1 MLILKDYLKRIDD
14 VIRYGPYSD
23 TWDSLSTATIP
34 EWFAQAKFGIFIH
47 WGLYSIA
54 AHNNEWYSRN
64 MYIQDKEEW
73 AYHRKTFGQHTNFGY
88 KDFIPM
94 FQANKFDAKDWAE
107 LFARAGAK
115 YVMPVAE
122 HHDGFQMYASAVS
135 KFNASAMGPHKDILG
150 ELKTACQNKGMHFC
164 TSSHRA
170 EHWFFMSHGR
180 EFDSDVKE
188 PLVRGDF
195 YWPAMPE
202 PDPQDLQ
209 SKPYPSEEFLR
220 DWLARTCELA
230 ESYEPEMLYFD
241 WWIQH
246 EAFKPY
252 LKKAA
257 AFYYNLG
264 AARGVQTTICY
275 KHDAMAWGSGIPE
288 IERGSF
294 RDAKPYVW
302 QTDTAIAN
310 NSWCYTDTLE
320 YKDAA
325 QIIQMLVDV
334 VSKNGNLLLNI
345 GPKGDGSIPDTDRAI
360 LEQIGDWLKVNGEA
374 IYGSRVWR
382 KSEEGQIHTMEG
394 QFTDLHAPA
403 YQENDFR
410 FTAKGGYIYI
420 FSMNYPEHGHIT
432 VHSLGKS
439 PNQNVPQFHGLI
451 QDVTVLGENQMP
463 QWYVDM
469 DGLHVKM
476 QMAKKRFPVV
486 IRVRTA

>member
-1 MLILKDYLKRIDD
+1 MTEYLQKIDNRI
-14 VIRYGPYSD
+14 RQGPYSD
-23 TWDSLSTATIP
+23 NWESLSSAQVP
-34 EWFAQAKFGIFIH
+34 EWFPKAKFGIFIH

-54 AHNNEWYSRN
+54 AHKNEWYSRN

-73 AYHRKTFGQHTNFGY
+73 EYHRKTYGSHTEFGY
-88 KDFIPM
+88 KDFIPL
-94 FQANKFDAKDWAE
+94 FRAEQFDPKEWAA
-107 LFARAGAK
+107 LFIRAGAR

-122 HHDGFQMYASAVS
+122 HHDGFQMYDSALS
-135 KFNASAMGPHKDILG
+135 KYNAAAMGPHRDILG
-150 ELKTACQNKGMHFC
+150 ELKAACEKNGLYFC

-180 EFDSDVKE
+180 EFESDVKE

-209 SKPYPSEEFLR
+209 SAPYPSEEFLQ
-220 DWLARTCELA
+220 DWLVRTCELA
-230 ESYEPEMLYFD
+230 EKYEPALFYFD

-252 LKKAA
+252 LKKAV

-264 AARGVQTTICY
+264 AARGVRTAVCY
-275 KHDAMAWGSGIPE
+275 KHDAMMWGSGITE

-302 QTDTAIAN
+302 QTDTAVAN

-320 YKDAA
+320 YKSAA
-325 QIIQMLVDV
+325 EIIRTLVDV

-345 GPKGDGSIPDTDRAI
+345 GPKGDGSIPDKDREI
-360 LEQIGDWLKVNGEA
+360 LNQIGDWLKINGEA
-374 IYGSRVWR
+374 VYGSHVWR
-382 KSEEGQIHTMEG
+382 ISAEGPTETAEG
-394 QFTDLHAPA
+394 QFTDLCAPV

-410 FTAKGGYIYI
+410 FTAKGGCIYV
-420 FSMNYPEHGHIT
+420 FAMNYPEHGQVT
-432 VHSLGKS
+432 VHAFRKS
-439 PNQNVPQFHGLI
+439 PDQNIPQFHGLI
-451 QDVTVLGENQMP
+451 EDVAVLGKEQAP
-463 QWYVDM
+463 QWQADET
-469 DGLHVKM
+469 GLHIKM
-476 QMAKKRFPVV
+476 HISERSFPVV
-486 IRVRTA
+486 MRVRMK